1 MSDHAHHDHRLGGG
15 TGVPGRHFCVNDGAR
30 LTVHEIEGHPL
41 EACDRCGWV
50 LWRDPKLATA
60 TLVVDAVGGL
70 VLARRATEPAYG
82 DWCLPGGF
90 VNDDEH
96 PEASAARECWEEI
109 GCEILVD
116 RLVGVYHVPKSDAP
130 SMVVLGY
137 SARLADGARP
147 RPGPEMLETAS
158 FPLDRVP
165 SLAFSSHRQ
174 AFADWLAQRR

>member
-1 MSDHAHHDHRLGGG
+1 VSEHEHHGHGLEGA
-15 TGVPGRHFCVNDGAR
+15 TGVLGRHFCINDGSR
-30 LTVHEIEGHPL
+30 LAIHEIEGRL
-41 EACDRCGWV
+41 MEACDRCGWV

-60 TLVVDAVGGL
+60 TLVLDGRGEL

-96 PEASAARECWEEI
+96 PAAGAARECWEEI
-109 GCEILVD
+109 GCEIVVD
-116 RLVGVYHVPKSDAP
+116 RLIGVYHVPKTDAP

-137 SARLADGARP
+137 TARLAGDASP

-158 FPLDRVP
+158 FPLDRLP
-165 SLAFSSHRQ
+165 PLAFESHREVLT
-174 AFADWLAQRR
+174 DWLAELR